1 MSDLHPPPRDAEQPA
16 KPDAAGSAPPHSNLA
31 RDIVVILA
39 IKVSLLFA
47 IWYLFF
53 SAPQAQHMQ
62 LPPERMQQ
70 RLIETPA
77 AVTPSSPRSFNPG
90 PTDHATH

>member
-1 MSDLHPPPRDAEQPA
+1 MSEHPRPARDAQQASEPEA
-16 KPDAAGSAPPHSNLA
+16 PNSAPRHYGLA
-31 RDIVVILA
+31 REIVVILA
-39 IKVSLLFA
+39 VKASLLFA

-53 SAPQAQHMQ
+53 SAPQAQQMQ

-90 PTDHATH
+90 PPDHATH